1 MSERVPSLD
10 TAPDALM
17 ERSASEVD
25 GPRVV
30 AIGGGHGLA
39 QALRAVTRYASAITA
54 IVTVADDGGS
64 SGRLAPGLDIPPPG
78 DIRQCL
84 LALTPA
90 GSVWRR
96 LFEYRFGGA
105 DVEGHSLG
113 NLILAALSDVEGDFE
128 RALLAAESILGSVG
142 SVVPAAAARLKLT
155 ARVDGETVEGQVAIA
170 LSRGRIEE
178 LAVVPGDAE
187 ASGRALA
194 AIAAADQIVLGP
206 GSLYTSIMAA
216 LVVPGIVDAINAS
229 QARLVYVANLITQDG
244 ETLGMDCADH
254 LHALLEITGVRQPS
268 TIVANQA
275 EVTVDPPLEALVVE
289 PGVVETY
296 GVDVALADV
305 VDPAAEWPR
314 HDPARLAAVLARL
327 ASNELD
333 PGGAIT

>member
-1 MSERVPSLD
+1 MSERVPALD
-10 TAPDALM
+10 TAPEALM
-17 ERSASEVD
+17 ERSPSSLE
-25 GPRVV
+25 GPGVV

-39 QALRAVTRYASAITA
+39 QALRAMTRYAGTITA
-54 IVTVADDGGS
+54 VVTVADDGGS

-84 LALTPA
+84 LALTPD
-90 GSVWRR
+90 SLWRR

-128 RALLAAESILGSVG
+128 RALLAAESLLGSVG
-142 SVVPAAAARLKLT
+142 SVVPAAGRRLGLT
-155 ARVDGETVEGQVAIA
+155 AQVDGEVVEGQVAIA
-170 LSRGRIEE
+170 LSRGPIRE
-178 LAVVPGDAE
+178 LAVVPGDVE
-187 ASGRALA
+187 ATGRALA

-206 GSLYTSIMAA
+206 GSLYTSVMAA

-229 QARLVYVANLITQDG
+229 AARLVYVANLITQDG

-275 EVTVDPPLEALVVE
+275 ELTVDPPLEALVVE
-289 PGVVETY
+289 PDVVETY
-296 GVDVALADV
+296 GVDVVLADV
-305 VDPAAEWPR
+305 VDPTAEWPR
-314 HDPARLAAVLARL
+314 HDPARLAGVLARL